1 MKSQRGAAFLG
12 QSGCEA
18 PGWNLDSNTE
28 ARIESRGVISR
39 WVAETW
45 RACGAFEW
53 VTFAYL
59 GWLLAVFTIFHRSL
73 AHPKLYFILHFAVAV
88 MIVAL
93 VRAAS
98 RRDNAFLRFARHW
111 YPLPLYLWLFEELG
125 SFVHA
130 IFPAWFDRVF
140 IEFDYNFAGVHPSVW
155 LARYSNPALNDF
167 MQFAYLTYFL
177 YLVILP
183 AILYAQ
189 RERLAFWTVM
199 ASTAIA
205 HYSVYA
211 IALLFPVESPY
222 HSLAGLQTKALAGGA
237 VTELTNFI
245 ERFGRVHGAA
255 FPSAHVAGSMVA
267 ILASWRYRRWLF
279 WICLPFFL
287 CMCVATVYGRYHYVA
302 DVLGGVVV
310 GTVGFLASSS
320 LMRQG
325 GAVPKIAG
333 VVASAEDSD

>member
-1 MKSQRGAAFLG
+1 MKSERSAAFLG
-12 QSGCEA
+12 QSGCQA
-18 PGWNLDSNTE
+18 PGWNSSTE
-28 ARIESRGVISR
+28 AQTESQGAISR

-59 GWLLAVFTIFHRSL
+59 AWLLTVFTIFHRNL
-73 AHPKLYFILHFAVAV
+73 AHPKLYIAFHFSVAV
-88 MIVAL
+88 MILSL

-98 RRDNAFLRFARHW
+98 QMDSAFLRFARHW

-130 IFPAWFDRVF
+130 IFPAWFDRVL

-183 AILYAQ
+183 AVLYAQ

-205 HYSVYA
+205 HYSVYV

-222 HSLAGLQTKALAGGA
+222 HSLAGLQTKELAGGA
-237 VTELTNFI
+237 VTALTNFI
-245 ERFGRVHGAA
+245 EQFGRVHGAA

-267 ILASWRYRRWLF
+267 ILASWRYCRRLF

-287 CMCVATVYGRYHYVA
+287 CMCVATVYGRYHYFA

-310 GTVGFLASSS
+310 GTAGFLAGGS
-320 LMRQG
+320 LMGQS

-333 VVASAEDSD
+333 VAAGAEDSD